1 MKEKR
6 NINKME
12 NLLNANFDY
21 YELKD
26 IKLLAEILIGQ
37 NFSNCTIEEL
47 LKNVKKVLETY

>member
-1 MKEKR
+1 
-6 NINKME
+6 ME